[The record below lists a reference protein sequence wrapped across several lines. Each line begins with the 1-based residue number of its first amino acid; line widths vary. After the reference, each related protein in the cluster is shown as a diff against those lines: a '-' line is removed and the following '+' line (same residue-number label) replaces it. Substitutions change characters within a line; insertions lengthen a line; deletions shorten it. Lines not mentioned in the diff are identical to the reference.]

1 MQHTIAQPIT
11 ITGTGLH
18 SGKEV
23 TARLL
28 PAPADHGV
36 VFVRTDLDGQD
47 NVIPARW
54 NHVVDTRLCTVI
66 GNEAGASV
74 GTIEHLMAA
83 LRGCGVDNLRVEI
96 DAPEVPIL
104 DGSSAPFVKAIEEV
118 GVKVLSAPRRAI
130 RILKQI
136 VVKDGDKEVRLT
148 PSVRPSFS
156 GMIEYAHPD
165 IGTQRYTLNMVT
177 GNFNH
182 DIADCRTFGL
192 LSDVEAMRAAGLALG
207 GSLDNAVVL
216 DDNGIMNP
224 EGLRCADEFIRHKI
238 LDAVGDLYL
247 AGGPI
252 LGAYEGTRAGHMMNN
267 KLLHALFADPS
278 AWEKVD
284 LFVEIDETDS
294 SIYNAKPRASSV
306 AVA

>member
-1 MQHTIAQPIT
+1 MQHTLNRSIT
-11 ITGTGLH
+11 ITGIGLH
-18 SGKEV
+18 SGREV
-23 TARLL
+23 TARLV

-36 VFVRTDLDGQD
+36 VFVRTDVTGKDA
-47 NVIPARW
+47 VIPARW
-54 NHVVDTRLCTVI
+54 DNVVDTRLCTVI
-66 GNEAGASV
+66 GNKDGVGV

-83 LRGCGVDNLRVEI
+83 LRGCGVDNVLVEI

-104 DGSSAPFVKAIEEV
+104 DGSSVPFVVAIEEA
-118 GVKVLSAPRRAI
+118 GVKVLAAPRRAI
-130 RILKQI
+130 RVLKEI
-136 VVKDGDKEVRLT
+136 VVREGDKEVRLS
-148 PSVRPSFS
+148 PSARPSFS

-165 IGTQRYTLNMVT
+165 IGTQSYTLNMVN
-177 GNFNH
+177 GNFKH

-192 LSDVEAMRAAGLALG
+192 LSDVEALRAAGLALG
-207 GSLDNAVVL
+207 GSLENAIVV
-216 DDNGIMNP
+216 DDNGIVNP

-267 KLLHALFADPS
+267 KLLHALFADPA

-284 LFVEIDETDS
+284 LFVEIDETES
-294 SIYNAKPRASSV
+294 SIYTAKPRASSV